1 MNYPILISKQPRSDY
16 GVVVPDL
23 PGCISAGRTLDEAM
37 HMAHEAIE
45 LHLEGLIEQG
55 QVPPLPRSLE
65 SLRAMRQFAGGTWA
79 VVQVDPAGLRVRVAR
94 IGVTMPQRLLDAID
108 RHARRSGETRSG
120 LLARA
125 AIRYIGRDGDGLPTA
140 QAGGVRAR
148 RVRKASGGGASAGAT
163 RRSRRR

>member
-1 MNYPILISKQPRSDY
+1 MNYPILISKHPRSDY

-148 RVRKASGGGASAGAT
+148 RVRKAGGGT
-163 RRSRRR
+163 RKDAQRRAPRR